1 MKTLCHH
8 KFNEMEITKN
18 KLKEAFKHK
27 PVLYGAW
34 NGIPNTYVAEILA
47 GSGFDWILI
56 DAEHG
61 PFDLNSVIYQLQAF
75 GQFDI
80 PVLVRPHEGNENY
93 IKQLLDA
100 GVQTLLIPM
109 VETAEQAEKMVQ
121 AMQYPPSGIRGVG
134 TALARAAQWNR
145 VNNYFHEAN
154 DQMCLIVQVE
164 NAAGIKKL
172 DEILSV
178 EGVDGV
184 FIGPADLAASMGF
197 IGQPDKPEVKQTVEA
212 ALKKIRNA
220 GKISGVMAIAKPL
233 AEHYIKCGAN
243 MVAIAIDTL
252 LLAKAATD
260 TAAGYQTESI
270 EKQSNTKY

>member
-1 MKTLCHH
+1 
-8 KFNEMEITKN
+8 MEITKN

-27 PVLYGAW
+27 PVLHGAW

-109 VETAEQAEKMVQ
+109 VETAEQAKKMVQ
-121 AMQYPPSGIRGVG
+121 AMRYPPGPERD
-134 TALARAAQWNR
+134 R
-145 VNNYFHEAN
+145 V
-154 DQMCLIVQVE
+154 
-164 NAAGIKKL
+164 
-172 DEILSV
+172 
-178 EGVDGV
+178 
-184 FIGPADLAASMGF
+184 
-197 IGQPDKPEVKQTVEA
+197 
-212 ALKKIRNA
+212 R
-220 GKISGVMAIAKPL
+220 
-233 AEHYIKCGAN
+233 
-243 MVAIAIDTL
+243 
-252 LLAKAATD
+252 
-260 TAAGYQTESI
+260 
-270 EKQSNTKY
+270 